1 MEGVEQALHR
11 ITTTRFFGSPP
22 YLGVPFFPLCLG
34 VPFFLSTH
42 LNLQYPCRA
51 GVSRQSSGKTSHAGS
66 AWPASSPEIFYFGVG
81 DLTLPVF
88 AVLLCLFQRS
98 KRLLQIRG

>member
-1 MEGVEQALHR
+1 LDHHF
-11 ITTTRFFGSPP
+11 TTTRFFGSMP

-66 AWPASSPEIFYFGVG
+66 AWPASSPEIFYFDV
-81 DLTLPVF
+81 DYLTLTEV
-88 AVLLCLFQRS
+88 AVLLCIFQRS